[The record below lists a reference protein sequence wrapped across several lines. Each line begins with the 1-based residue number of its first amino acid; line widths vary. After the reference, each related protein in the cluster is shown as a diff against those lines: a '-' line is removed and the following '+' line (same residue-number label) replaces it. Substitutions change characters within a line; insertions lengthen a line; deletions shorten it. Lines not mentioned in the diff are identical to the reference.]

1 MKTRYSAE
9 APARDELD
17 RLAGPTLVEFLEEA
31 FESLVGEG

>member
-17 RLAGPTLVEFLEEA
+17 RLAGP
-31 FESLVGEG
+31 

>member
-17 RLAGPTLVEFLEEA
+17 RLARPP
-31 FESLVGEG
+31 

>member
-17 RLAGPTLVEFLEEA
+17 RLAGPV
-31 FESLVGEG
+31 